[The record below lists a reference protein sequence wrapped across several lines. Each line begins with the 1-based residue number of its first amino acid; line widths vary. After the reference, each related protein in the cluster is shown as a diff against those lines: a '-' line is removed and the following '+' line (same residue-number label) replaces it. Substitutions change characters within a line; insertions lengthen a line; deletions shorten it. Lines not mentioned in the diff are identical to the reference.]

1 MKKILLLGSIV
12 MLVSLFYSQPAFSHC
27 QIPCG
32 IYGDEMRFDIIEEN
46 IRTVEKG
53 MRQIAE
59 LSKEG
64 DKNYNQIVRWVN
76 NKEEHADRIQHI
88 VYHYFMTQRL
98 KPVSKEKTGDY
109 QKYLE
114 KLELLHQMLF
124 YAMKAKQTTD
134 LNYVGKL
141 RSVLGSFRTV
151 YFGH

>member
-1 MKKILLLGSIV
+1 MKKILGFGGIFMFMSM
-12 MLVSLFYSQPAFSHC
+12 MLSLSAHAHC

-32 IYGDEMRFDIIEEN
+32 IYGDEMRFQMIEED

-53 MRQIAE
+53 MKEIVA
-59 LSKEG
+59 LSREG

-76 NKEEHADRIQHI
+76 SKEEHAGRIQEI
-88 VYHYFMTQRL
+88 VHQYFMTQRL
-98 KPVSKEKTGDY
+98 KPVEKEKTGEY

-134 LNYVGKL
+134 LKYVTKL
-141 RSVLGSFRTV
+141 RSVLGRFKTA
-151 YFGH
+151 YFAQ